1 MKTTILKT
9 TLLFL
14 VIAALGCSKEIGK
27 LNINRQFEN
36 KIYIDSTKAGEI
48 FDSLY
53 TVKISEIKAIIEEKG
68 NNNIDLQTLYLK
80 SVLFQIPDTFNYT
93 FSDIESCVVI
103 LDNDTIAAL
112 PANASGK
119 SFNLSIPSNALQDN
133 FKVYYEQNKD
143 ITFKSYIKAKNDIP
157 QSHIIATTE
166 FNIKADL
173 LISK

>member
-1 MKTTILKT
+1 MKSTVLKL
-9 TLLFL
+9 TLLL
-14 VIAALGCSKEIGK
+14 LTIGVISCSKEIGK
-27 LNINRQFEN
+27 ININRQFES
-36 KIYIDSTKAGEI
+36 KIYIDSTQAGKV
-48 FDSLY
+48 FDSFY
-53 TVKISEIKAIIEEKG
+53 TVKISEIKTIIEEKG
-68 NNNIDLQTLYLK
+68 KNNIDLQTLYLK

-103 LDNDTIAAL
+103 LNNDTIAAL
-112 PANASGK
+112 PSNATGK
-119 SFNLSIPSNALQDN
+119 RFNLSIPSNALQDN

-157 QSHIIATTE
+157 QSHIITTTE

>member
-27 LNINRQFEN
+27 LNINRQFES

-53 TVKISEIKAIIEEKG
+53 TVKISEIKTIIQEKG
-68 NNNIDLQTLYLK
+68 SGNIDLQNLYLK
-80 SVLFQIPDTFNYT
+80 SISFQIPDTFNYT
-93 FSDIESCVVI
+93 FSDIESCVII
-103 LDNDTIAAL
+103 LDNDTIATL
-112 PANASGK
+112 PTNASGK
-119 SFNLSIPSNALQDN
+119 SFNLTIPSQKLQDN

-143 ITFKSYIKAKNDIP
+143 ITFKSYIKAKNNIP

-166 FNIKADL
+166 FNIKADI